1 MKIFFNR
8 VPRNEPYGGGNQ
20 FLVKIVEKLQKEGH
34 NVVFYFEPEIDLM
47 FIMDPR
53 PGDIGYSAE
62 HIAAY
67 KNKFPNTKIIHRIN
81 ECDKR
86 KDTDFIDNM
95 LIKTASL
102 ADKVVFISQ
111 WLSDYFYAAGFEGN
125 SSVIYNGCDKENF
138 KPLENKNI
146 NYKKLGLVTHHW
158 SDNWMKGFDLYTE
171 IDKYLDENDADFD
184 FTYIGRYCKEY
195 KPKATNIVSP
205 LHGKSLADEL
215 KKYDIY
221 ITASR
226 WEPCGM
232 HHIEGAAVGL
242 PIIYHEDT
250 GGIVELCKNH
260 GLSYRTFEDFLASV
274 ENIKDNYNSF
284 VDSINHDFLD
294 IDRCCDEYYNIILET
309 VEDS

>member
-20 FLVKIVEKLQKEGH
+20 FLVKMVEKLQKEGH
-34 NVVFYFEPEIDLM
+34 SVVFYLEPEIDII

-67 KNKFPNTKIIHRIN
+67 KHRFTDTKVIHRIN

-86 KDTDFIDNM
+86 KGTDFIDSM
-95 LIKTASL
+95 LIKTSGL
-102 ADKVVFISQ
+102 ADRVVFISQ
-111 WLSDYFYAAGFEGN
+111 WLSDYFHDIGFEGN
-125 SSVIYNGCDKENF
+125 SSVVYNGCDKESF
-138 KPLENKNI
+138 QPSENKSV
-146 NYKKLGLVTHHW
+146 NYKKLKLVTHHW

-171 IDKYLDENDADFD
+171 IDKYIDENNVDFD

-195 KPKATNIVSP
+195 NPKATNIISP
-205 LHGKSLADEL
+205 LHGKSLAEEL
-215 KKYDIY
+215 RKYDVY
-221 ITASR
+221 VTASR

-232 HHIEGAAVGL
+232 HHIEGAAAGL

-260 GLSYRTFEDFLASV
+260 GLSYRTFQEFLDAV
-274 ENIKDNYNSF
+274 ENIKNSYESF
-284 VDSINHDFLD
+284 VDRIDHSFLD
-294 IDRCCDEYYNIILET
+294 IDRCCNEYYNVILEMM
-309 VEDS
+309 ENS